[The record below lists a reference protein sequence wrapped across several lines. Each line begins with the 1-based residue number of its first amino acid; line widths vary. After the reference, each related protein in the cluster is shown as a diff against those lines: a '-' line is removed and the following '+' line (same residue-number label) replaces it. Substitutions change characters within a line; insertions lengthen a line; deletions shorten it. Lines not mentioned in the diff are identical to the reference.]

1 MPVPI
6 VQPMNNKQY
15 KKCVYIG
22 VSLSSLIY
30 HFELILCCPFTR
42 LAFLY
47 SHFNFVG
54 CVCRF
59 NVVVF
64 FLHSFAVLLC
74 IVCVLFFRCTFVP
87 FLIVTVALF
96 HCYLLERQ
104 DECFKR
110 TNNESNM
117 QNSGNLNSGNHQAT
131 WQNQQRQHWPKCK
144 DWRVNM
150 QLHLHVDT
158 CTFAVSS
165 LVLGCILAF
174 LHCVSIRYIYWAC
187 LCELFFFLLSFVILF
202 ALSS

>member
-1 MPVPI
+1 MCL
-6 VQPMNNKQY
+6 Y
-15 KKCVYIG
+15 RR
-22 VSLSSLIY
+22 VSILINIPFWINIMLSIHSTGFSL
-30 HFELILCCPFTR
+30 
-42 LAFLY
+42 LAFQ
-47 SHFNFVG
+47 FRWM
-54 CVCRF
+54 CVPFQCCCF
-59 NVVVF
+59 F

-187 LCELFFFLLSFVILF
+187 LCELFFFSC
-202 ALSS
+202 LSSFSSRSRLSSFIRLW